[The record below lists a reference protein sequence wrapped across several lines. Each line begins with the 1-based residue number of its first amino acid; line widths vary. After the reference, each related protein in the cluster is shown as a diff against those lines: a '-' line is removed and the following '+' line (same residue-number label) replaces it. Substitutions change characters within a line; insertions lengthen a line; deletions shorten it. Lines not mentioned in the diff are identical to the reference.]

1 MRVRWRSAATLLA
14 RRGAVRVVKLVGFA
28 FEPCTE
34 KGVRERASWWAS
46 AWSWRLV
53 RRMRRLFGGAVVWSV
68 WLWRC
73 SVGWRTPR
81 RIARGSGVGGT
92 AAFLVVGFGVK
103 M

>member
-14 RRGAVRVVKLVGFA
+14 RRGEARVVKLVGFA

-46 AWSWRLV
+46 KWSWRLV
-53 RRMRRLFGGAVVWSV
+53 RRMRRLFDTSV
-68 WLWRC
+68 FWLRR
-73 SVGWRTPR
+73 SEVGWRTPR
-81 RIARGSGVGGT
+81 RIARGSGVGVT
-92 AAFLVVGFGVK
+92 FVFWVVGFGVK

>member
-53 RRMRRLFGGAVVWSV
+53 RRMRRLFGGKVW
-68 WLWRC
+68 
-73 SVGWRTPR
+73 
-81 RIARGSGVGGT
+81 RGGRWVGGRRGGLL
-92 AAFLVVGFGVK
+92 AGRGWV
-103 M
+103 

>member
-14 RRGAVRVVKLVGFA
+14 RRGAVRVVKFVGFA

-53 RRMRRLFGGAVVWSV
+53 RRMRRSFGGEVW
-68 WLWRC
+68 RG
-73 SVGWRTPR
+73 SVGGRTPSCT
-81 RIARGSGVGGT
+81 ASGSRVGGMSV
-92 AAFLVVGFGVK
+92 F
-103 M
+103 